1 MLALPTPPRGA
12 RSMRSTSGSA
22 GIVALATAILL
33 AGVAAEARAAG
44 SVVRVE
50 GDAAAG
56 FRLVRDGVPF
66 RIRGAAG
73 IDHLEVLAACGGN
86 AIRTWDAESAARE
99 TDGESLLDRAQRLGI
114 AVTIGLWLGHERHGF
129 RYDDPAQV
137 ERQRRDVEAA
147 VRRFKDHPALLSW
160 GLGNEMEGPTSNGAD
175 ERIWKEV
182 NHLAELI
189 ASIDPHHPVM
199 TVVANVNADKVAAI
213 VRHAPAVDIL
223 GINAYAGAG
232 GVGAAARRMG
242 WHKPYC
248 VTEYGLPGPW
258 ETAQTDWKAP
268 IEPTSRQK
276 AATYAT
282 TTADILA
289 DEQQCLGSYAFLW
302 GSKQEA
308 TASWFGMFL
317 PTGEKTITVDA
328 VTKAWTGAW
337 PANRAPVL
345 EEADVPLANR
355 TVTPGDSVTA
365 TARYRDPEGR
375 ELRYVW
381 EVRRESDDRREGGD
395 REREPAVV
403 PGCIAEASADGRVVV
418 RTPLEPGGYRLFVTV
433 RDGEGS
439 GCMDNWPFAVGSSA
453 KP

>member
-1 MLALPTPPRGA
+1 
-12 RSMRSTSGSA
+12 MRSSTSVA
-22 GIVALATAILL
+22 AALAAVALLVGAV
-33 AGVAAEARAAG
+33 GEARAAG

-50 GDAAAG
+50 GDAESG
-56 FRLVRDGVPF
+56 FRLVRDGTPF

-129 RYDDPAQV
+129 RYDDPSQL
-137 ERQRRDVEAA
+137 ERQRQDVEAA

-175 ERIWKEV
+175 ERIWREV
-182 NHLAELI
+182 DHLARLI
-189 ASIDPHHPVM
+189 KSIDPDHPVM
-199 TVVANVNADKVAAI
+199 TVVANVNDDKVAAI

-232 GVGAAARRMG
+232 GVGAAAVRMG
-242 WHKPYC
+242 WTKPYC

-268 IEPTSRQK
+268 IEPSSRQK
-276 AATYAT
+276 AATYAVT
-282 TTADILA
+282 TTDILA
-289 DEQQCLGSYAFLW
+289 DEKRCLGTYAFLW

-328 VTKAWTGAW
+328 VTRAWTGDW

-345 EEADVPLANR
+345 EEADVPLATR
-355 TVTPGDSVTA
+355 TVKPEAHLEA
-365 TARYRDPEGR
+365 TARYHDPEGR
-375 ELRYVW
+375 PLTYAW
-381 EVRRESDDRREGGD
+381 EVRRESDDRKEGGD
-395 REREPAVV
+395 REREPDRVEGCVV
-403 PGCIAEASADGRVVV
+403 ESAADGRVVL
-418 RTPLEPGGYRLFVTV
+418 RAPAKPGAYRLFVTV

-439 GCMDNWPFAVGSSA
+439 GCIDNWPFAVADDSA
-453 KP
+453 PAAAGHAAPR

>member
-1 MLALPTPPRGA
+1 MPAPSCPPAGSCSA
-12 RSMRSTSGSA
+12 RSIRRPRRL
-22 GIVALATAILL
+22 VAVTAAILL
-33 AGVAAEARAAG
+33 AGTAAEARAAG

-50 GDAAAG
+50 GDAETG

-114 AVTIGLWLGHERHGF
+114 TVTIGLWLGHERHGF

-137 ERQRRDVEAA
+137 ERQRHDVEAA
-147 VRRFKDHPALLSW
+147 VRRFKDHPALLCW

-175 ERIWKEV
+175 ERIWNEV
-182 NHLAELI
+182 NHLAGLI
-189 ASIDPHHPVM
+189 KALDPHHPVM
-199 TVVANVNADKVAAI
+199 TIVANVNDDKVAAI
-213 VRHAPAVDIL
+213 VRHAPAVDVL

-232 GVGAAARRMG
+232 GVGAAAKRMG
-242 WHKPYC
+242 WTKPYC

-258 ETAQTDWKAP
+258 ETAQTDWQAP

-282 TTADILA
+282 TTTDILA
-289 DEQQCLGSYAFLW
+289 DDKQCFGSYAFLW

-337 PANRAPVL
+337 PKDRAPVL
-345 EEADVPLANR
+345 EEAAVPLAGR
-355 TVTPGDSVTA
+355 TVKPEA
-365 TARYRDPEGR
+365 TVKALARYRDPEGTR
-375 ELRYVW
+375 LAYQW

-395 REREPAVV
+395 RERVPPAVE
-403 PGCIAEASADGRVVV
+403 GCIVEADDSGSAAV
-418 RTPLEPGGYRLFVTV
+418 RAPTEPGAYRLFVTV
-433 RDGEGS
+433 RDGAGS
-439 GCMDNWPFAVGSSA
+439 GCMDNWPFRVA
-453 KP
+453 P

>member
-1 MLALPTPPRGA
+1 
-12 RSMRSTSGSA
+12 MRSWIRQAPHPLITA
-22 GIVALATAILL
+22 LVVALA
-33 AGVAAEARAAG
+33 GAEARAAG
-44 SVVRVE
+44 SVVRIE
-50 GDAAAG
+50 GDATTG
-56 FRLVRDGVPF
+56 YRLLRDGTPF

-73 IDHLEVLAACGGN
+73 IDHLDVLAACGGN
-86 AIRTWDAESAARE
+86 AIRTWDAESAGRE
-99 TDGESLLDRAQRLGI
+99 TDGESLLDRARRLGI

-129 RYDDPAQV
+129 RYDDPAQI
-137 ERQRRDVEAA
+137 ERQRQDVEAA
-147 VRRFKDHPALLSW
+147 IRRYKDHPALLCW

-182 NHLAELI
+182 NHLAERI
-189 ASIDPHHPVM
+189 KAIDPNHPVM
-199 TVVANVNADKVAAI
+199 TVVANVNDDKVAAV

-232 GVGAAARRMG
+232 GVGEAAARMG
-242 WHKPYC
+242 WKKPYC

-268 IEPTSRQK
+268 IEPSSRQK

-282 TTADILA
+282 TTSDILA
-289 DEQQCLGSYAFLW
+289 DEKRCLGSYAFLW

-328 VTKAWTGAW
+328 VTKAWTNAW

-345 EEADVPLANR
+345 EETDVPLAGK
-355 TVTPGDSVTA
+355 TVAADTQITA
-365 TARYRDPEGR
+365 VARYRDPEGR
-375 ELRYVW
+375 PLAYAW
-381 EVRRESDDRREGGD
+381 EVRRESDDRKEGGD
-395 REREPAVV
+395 RERQPDAVE
-403 PGCIAEASADGRVVV
+403 GCIVESAADGRVVV
-418 RTPLEPGGYRLFVTV
+418 RTPRQPGGYRLFVTV

-439 GCMDNWPFAVGSSA
+439 GCMDNWPFAVA
-453 KP
+453 P